1 MMKDKS
7 ELLQA
12 MRAGRTRLE
21 DFLLG
26 LDDARFEAPGSYSEV
41 SGWSYK
47 DLLAHFG
54 YWEGRAAH
62 IFSELLE
69 GRDPPEDNRLLD
81 EINQEVYERG
91 KALSAAEVR
100 QGEAVT
106 YQRLLGLVERASEA
120 DLFDAKRFPWT
131 GGLPYADWIAGNSFG
146 HYEEHGL

>member
-1 MMKDKS
+1 MMDKS
-7 ELLQA
+7 ELLQS
-12 MRAGRTRLE
+12 MRAGRARLE
-21 DFLLG
+21 EYMIG
-26 LDDARFEAPGSYSEV
+26 LDDTRFEAAGSYSEA

-62 IFSELLE
+62 IFNNLLE
-69 GRDPPEDNRLLD
+69 GIDPPKDDRLLD

-91 KALSAAEVR
+91 QMLTVPEVR
-100 QGEAVT
+100 QGEAVS

-120 DLFDAKRFPWT
+120 DLFDPKRFQWT
-131 GGLPYADWIAGNSFG
+131 GGSPFADWIAGNSFE